1 METKSK
7 SPVKHDFTASPVRN
21 DFSALLAEIEFAAS
35 TAKTAVR
42 RHNSFFHFL
51 LNLGKIMATIS
62 PFFYALIHPERI
74 GKVKPCKMKRGPPYW
89 DTRSRQMS
97 EFRLLQG
104 LNSIHD
110 MYMLNRPRESFSS
123 HHVAFMLV
131 IQSEYIWDTW
141 RQPQFFPESLQA
153 AHER

>member
-42 RHNSFFHFL
+42 RHNSFFLFFCL
-51 LNLGKIMATIS
+51 FRENNGNYF
-62 PFFYALIHPERI
+62 PFFLFLIHPERI
-74 GKVKPCKMKRGPPYW
+74 GKIKPCRMKRGPPYW

-110 MYMLNRPRESFSS
+110 MYMLNRPRERFSS

-141 RQPQFFPESLQA
+141 RQPQCFPESLQA

>member
-1 METKSK
+1 METRSK
-7 SPVKHDFTASPVRN
+7 SPVKHDFTASLVRN

-35 TAKTAVR
+35 TAETAVR
-42 RHNSFFHFL
+42 RHNSFFFL
-51 LNLGKIMATIS
+51 FFLGKIMATTS
-62 PFFYALIHPERI
+62 LFFLFLIHPERI
-74 GKVKPCKMKRGPPYW
+74 GKVKPCRMKRGPPYW

-104 LNSIHD
+104 LDSIHD
-110 MYMLNRPRESFSS
+110 MHMLNRPRERFSS
-123 HHVAFMLV
+123 HHVVFMLV

>member
-1 METKSK
+1 METTSK
-7 SPVKHDFTASPVRN
+7 SPVRHDFTASPVRN

-42 RHNSFFHFL
+42 RHNSFFSFSFRE
-51 LNLGKIMATIS
+51 NNGTYF
-62 PFFYALIHPERI
+62 PFFLFLIHPERI
-74 GKVKPCKMKRGPPYW
+74 GKVKPCMMKRGPPYW
-89 DTRSRQMS
+89 DTRPRQKS
-97 EFRLLQG
+97 ASRLLQG

-110 MYMLNRPRESFSS
+110 MHMLNRPRERFSS

>member
-7 SPVKHDFTASPVRN
+7 SPVKHDFTASPVRTI
-21 DFSALLAEIEFAAS
+21 F
-35 TAKTAVR
+35 R
-42 RHNSFFHFL
+42 RYWQRS
-51 LNLGKIMATIS
+51 NLRRQRQRPLFGAII
-62 PFFYALIHPERI
+62 PFFFLFLFRENNGNYFPFFLFLIHPERI

-110 MYMLNRPRESFSS
+110 MYMLNRPRERFSS